1 MRTKT
6 VRTYARGYCTIVKTN
21 VSLRLC
27 VILFLKFE
35 KYPRK
40 NIVEIRRVVGLG
52 VGEFSPLTRRIRR
65 VVGLGVGEF
74 FRPLADSASFDSAS
88 GRSAVVIRRY
98 S

>member
-1 MRTKT
+1 M
-6 VRTYARGYCTIVKTN
+6 RTYARGYCTIVKTN

-74 FRPLADSASFDSAS
+74 FRPLGEFRFGEWS
-88 GRSAVVIRRY
+88 VCL
-98 S
+98 

>member
-21 VSLRLC
+21 ASLRLC

-52 VGEFSPLTRRIRR
+52 VGEFFPLTRRIRR
-65 VVGLGVGEF
+65 VVGLGAGEF
-74 FRPLADSASFDSAS
+74 RFGEWSVCCRRFEQGGSSGSF
-88 GRSAVVIRRY
+88 Y
-98 S
+98 

>member
-1 MRTKT
+1 MVVIT
-6 VRTYARGYCTIVKTN
+6 TILKTN

-27 VILFLKFE
+27 VISFLKFE

-52 VGEFSPLTRRIRR
+52 VGEFFPLTRRIWR

-74 FRPLADSASFDSAS
+74 FLHSPTRRVS
-88 GRSAVVIRRY
+88 IRRVVGLPWIGLKVLVW
-98 S
+98 